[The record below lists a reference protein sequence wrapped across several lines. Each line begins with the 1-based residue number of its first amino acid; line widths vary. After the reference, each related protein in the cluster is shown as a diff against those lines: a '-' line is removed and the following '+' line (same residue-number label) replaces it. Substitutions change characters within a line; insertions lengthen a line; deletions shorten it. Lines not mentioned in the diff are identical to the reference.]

1 MAGDVTRDGARPE
14 NLNNVGALLQ
24 GAASR
29 WGDRVG
35 LTFDEFS
42 ESLTYAELER
52 RSARIAGV
60 LKRIGVERGDR
71 VGIMLRN
78 QPEFPLTWLAL
89 IRIGAVMV
97 PVNAFYKEHD
107 ASYVLEHS
115 GSKLVVTSSE
125 FVPLLE
131 NVRNSLPGLEVLL
144 SVDGAAEGEATDLS
158 EALAGVE
165 ETPTA
170 AVTYPEDLLSI
181 QYTSGTTGR
190 PKGCMLSHS
199 FWLYKTRKHLEQ
211 PSPPLGENDVLL
223 TAQPFYYIDPQWNLM
238 VSLAT
243 GAPLVVLDRFHP
255 SSFWEKVRE
264 YGVTFFFCIGAMP
277 TLMLKMPP
285 SPQDREHR
293 VRHIICGAIPP
304 HLHGELEE
312 RWGAPWHEWFGM
324 TETGGDLSVRE
335 DEHDELLGTG
345 CIGRPHPTREARVL
359 NDSGQPVARG
369 EVGELVL
376 RGVGMMDGYYRNPEA
391 TEKAFRAGW
400 FHTEDLAR
408 MDELGRVYYSGRKKG
423 RIRRSGENISAEEV
437 EGALESHP
445 GVQAAACVPVPDDIR
460 GEEVKAY
467 VVPQPGEVTES
478 VDPQMLA
485 QFCSERLAYFKVPR
499 YWEYRHDLPR
509 TPSERVARHVLRD
522 EKEDL
527 REGAYDL
534 SEEVWR

>member
-1 MAGDVTRDGARPE
+1 MTSETPREAATGSFANAGEILERAATLWPE
-14 NLNNVGALLQ
+14 KA
-24 GAASR
+24 
-29 WGDRVG
+29 G
-35 LTFDEFS
+35 LVFDDSS
-42 ESLTYAELER
+42 ESLTYAEIER
-52 RSARIAGV
+52 RSARISGV
-60 LKRIGVERGDR
+60 LRELGVGEGDR
-71 VGIMLRN
+71 VGVMLGNR
-78 QPEFPLTWLAL
+78 PEFPLAWLAL
-89 IRIGAVMV
+89 VRLGAVMV
-97 PVNAFYKEHD
+97 PVNAFYKEQD

-115 GSKLVVTSSE
+115 GTKAVLTSSE

-131 NVRNSLPGLEVLL
+131 RVRRSAPDLECII
-144 SVDGAAEGEATDLS
+144 SVDGSESGEAEDLG
-158 EALAGVE
+158 ERLALSGGAPPPV
-165 ETPTA
+165 A
-170 AVTYPEDLLSI
+170 AYPEDLVSI

-199 FWLYKTRKHLEQ
+199 FWLYKTRKHREQ
-211 PSPPLGENDVLL
+211 PTPPLGEGDVLL

-255 SSFWEKVRE
+255 SSFWDKVRE

-285 SPQDREHR
+285 SVRDRDHR
-293 VRHIICGAIPP
+293 VRHVICGAIPP
-304 HLHGELEE
+304 YLHRELEE

-324 TETGGDLSVRE
+324 TETGGDLSVKE

-345 CIGRPHPTREARVL
+345 CIGRPHPTREARVA
-359 NDSGQPVARG
+359 DDEGRPVARG
-369 EVGELVL
+369 EVGELLL

-391 TEKAFRAGW
+391 TEGAFRAGW
-400 FHTEDLAR
+400 FHTEDLAW
-408 MDELGRVYYSGRKKG
+408 MDERGRVYYSGRKKG

-445 GVQAAACVPVPDDIR
+445 GVQAAACVPVPDEVR

-467 VVPQPGEVTES
+467 VVLQPGESPES
-478 VDPQMLA
+478 VGPAALA
-485 QFCSERLAYFKVPR
+485 EFCSGRLAYFKVPR
-499 YWEYRHDLPR
+499 YWEYREELPR

-527 REGAYDL
+527 REGSYDR
-534 SEEVWR
+534 SEEVWS